1 MIHFRLDRI
10 LQYGMLGLVSLSI
23 LFPLIFAFAVAIQGE
38 TVSPVL
44 LPALHSIDFSVFHR
58 VFVKEPNLLQW
69 IVNSLVVSCAVTLG
83 QIITSALAAYALALF
98 RWPGR
103 HLVFLVIMG
112 TLMIPWES
120 TIIVNYLV
128 IATWHLKDTYW
139 ALILPFLASGFGI
152 FLLRQSFKSV
162 PAELREAATLEG
174 CSRHR
179 YLWAFLMPLSKP
191 AVATLGVYTF
201 LNTWNQY
208 YWPLLVIDNPV
219 WRTTQVGITAFRSNE
234 IASFDVQMAATLIVL
249 APTILLLIVG
259 QKPLVQG
266 LTAGALKG

>member
-1 MIHFRLDRI
+1 MTINKPASLFR
-10 LQYGMLGLVSLSI
+10 YGLLSLVSLAI
-23 LFPLIFAFAVAIQGE
+23 LFPLVFAFSVAIQGE

-44 LPALHSIDFSVFHR
+44 LPPLDGLDFGVFQR
-58 VFVKEPNLLQW
+58 VFIMEPNMLRW
-69 IVNSLVVSCAVTLG
+69 IANSFVVSIAVTFG
-83 QIITSALAAYALALF
+83 QIITSALAAYALAMF

-103 HLVFLVIMG
+103 HLVFMIIMG

-120 TIIVNYLV
+120 TIIANYLT

-139 ALILPFLASGFGI
+139 ALALPFLANGFGI

-162 PAELREAATLEG
+162 PRELQEAATLEG

-179 YLWAFLMPLSKP
+179 YLWVFLMPLSKP
-191 AVATLGVYTF
+191 AVATLAVYTF

-219 WRTTQVGITAFRSNE
+219 WRTTQVGITAFRSSE
-234 IASFDVQMAATLIVL
+234 IASFDLQMAATLIVL
-249 APTILLLIVG
+249 APTILLLILG